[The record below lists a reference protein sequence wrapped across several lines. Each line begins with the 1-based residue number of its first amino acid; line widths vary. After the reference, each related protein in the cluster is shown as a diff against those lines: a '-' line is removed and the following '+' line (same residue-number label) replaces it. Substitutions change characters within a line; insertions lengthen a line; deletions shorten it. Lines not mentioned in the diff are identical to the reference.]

1 MAGQQLKQ
9 LLYEL
14 CKIYIADGM
23 AAASQAIANA
33 REAADDDTKSSAG
46 DKFET
51 AREMMQQEID
61 LNTGHLN
68 ELQKLKAVL
77 DQLDPA
83 HHGDVIQPGSVV
95 HTSQGNYFIAI
106 SVGKLVAND
115 DRYYAISAS
124 TPLAMRLMGHKTG
137 DTVHFNNKEFSI
149 KEIL

>member
-1 MAGQQLKQ
+1 MGGQQLKQ

-14 CKIYIADGM
+14 CKTYVADGM

-77 DQLDPA
+77 DQLDLA

-106 SVGKLVAND
+106 SIGKLVANAGS
-115 DRYYAISAS
+115 YYAISAS
-124 TPLAMRLMGHKTG
+124 APLAIKLMGHKAG
-137 DTVHFNNKEFSI
+137 DTVRFNDKEFSI
-149 KEIL
+149 TEVL